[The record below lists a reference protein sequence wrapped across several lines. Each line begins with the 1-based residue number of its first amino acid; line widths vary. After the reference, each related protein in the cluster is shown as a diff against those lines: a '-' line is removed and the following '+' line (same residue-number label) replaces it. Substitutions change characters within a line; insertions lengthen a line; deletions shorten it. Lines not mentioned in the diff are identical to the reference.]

1 MSFCLDNRFE
11 MIDRVRTYL
20 EANTKIKDNP
30 AEMDVIDNILYRF
43 WMLGWL
49 QDIDSKI
56 NKRNEQGLCTDY
68 AQRFHCIDYIQ
79 ANRVFNDDGS
89 INIRQAMIEN
99 EHSALKILSDIVSW
113 GGKIVDVYIGNSI
126 DGKFAEWKP
135 DGLDK
140 IVSDNDWF
148 SEEMI
153 TSSKNVHH
161 GH

>member
-1 MSFCLDNRFE
+1 MAFCLDNRFE

-20 EANTKIKDNP
+20 EDNTKINDNP

-49 QDIDSKI
+49 QDIDNKI
-56 NKRNEQGLCTDY
+56 NEERDMDY

-126 DGKFAEWKP
+126 DGKVAEWKP

-153 TSSKNVHH
+153 TSSKNIHH

>member
-1 MSFCLDNRFE
+1 MAFCLDNRFE

-20 EANTKIKDNP
+20 EDNTKIKDNP

-56 NKRNEQGLCTDY
+56 NKRNEQGLCVDY
-68 AQRFHCIDYIQ
+68 VQQFHCIDYVQ

-126 DGKFAEWKP
+126 DGKVAEWKP
-135 DGLDK
+135 DCLDK
-140 IVSDNDWF
+140 IVSDDDWF
-148 SEEMI
+148 SEEML
-153 TSSKNVHH
+153 SSLKNIQY

>member
-1 MSFCLDNRFE
+1 MAFCLDNRFE

-20 EANTKIKDNP
+20 EDNTKMKDNP
-30 AEMDVIDNILYRF
+30 SEMDVIDNILYRF

-49 QDIDSKI
+49 QDIYSKI

-68 AQRFHCIDYIQ
+68 AQQFYCIDYVQ

-99 EHSALKILSDIVSW
+99 EHSALKILYDIVSW

-126 DGKFAEWKP
+126 DGKVAEWKP

-140 IVSDNDWF
+140 IVSDDDWF

-153 TSSKNVHH
+153 TSSKNIQY

>member
-1 MSFCLDNRFE
+1 MAFCLDEEKFN

-20 EANTKIKDNP
+20 EDNTKIKDNP

-49 QDIDSKI
+49 QDIDNKI
-56 NKRNEQGLCTDY
+56 NEDRDMDY
-68 AQRFHCIDYIQ
+68 AQRFHCIDYVQ

-99 EHSALKILSDIVSW
+99 EQSALKILSDIVSW

-126 DGKFAEWKP
+126 DGKVAEWKP

-153 TSSKNVHH
+153 TSSKNVQH